1 MARKWTI
8 FFCKCQAFL
17 IKRDTSK
24 PKFLSGQFLEP
35 LLVMMAINKFKL
47 YFRRRSHFF
56 ILAIIVFFIAVA
68 NSPVVAQIPE
78 KAPVVQSQNNSLQLA
93 AQAKYLY
100 QTGRFSES
108 AELWQK
114 ASNVFARVGDKTN
127 QAMALGNLSL
137 TYQQLGQWQAAKEA
151 ITNSLNLLQPSD
163 REAQRRILAQIL
175 EIQGKLQLATG
186 DASSALST
194 WQQATKIY
202 SELSDLTGKIQNQ
215 LNQAQAFQALGLY
228 RRAIT
233 TLNEVKQTLQTQ
245 PDSPLK
251 VRALLSLGN
260 TLNVSGDLQKAEDNL
275 QQSLKIA
282 QSLQPP
288 QDKSDIY
295 LSMGNLARSQKK
307 IPEAINYYI
316 QAENSLSLILQV
328 RARLN
333 HLNLLVETQQWQ
345 SAQAMWLPILE
356 QLNNLPAS
364 SANIYA
370 RINLAQSLI
379 CLKQPN
385 LTKQEL
391 NSPIVQQCIISN
403 NSQQPLEKSKN
414 LNLANV
420 TPIWNKTLQDKI
432 QNPNAPEWSDIERLL
447 ITASEQAQ
455 IVQDKRAE
463 AYALGYRGAVYQQK
477 QNLPEAD
484 TLTRQALN
492 LAITAK
498 APDIAYRWQ
507 WQLGRIAK
515 SRKDFQTAISTY
527 TDAFKN
533 LQSLRGDL
541 VATNPDIQLSF
552 RESVEPVYRELVDL
566 LLKEKQPNLK
576 LAREVIESLQL
587 AELDDFFREACIDAK
602 PEQIDQIVDK
612 ANPRTAV
619 FYAFFLQNSLEVI
632 LKLPGDDLQHY
643 STPLEQNVAKS
654 TIAQLQQALTQVDR
668 SKDVQNLSQEVYNWI
683 IAPAQS
689 KLNSSQV
696 KTLVFV
702 LDGALRNIPMGV
714 LYDGQKYL
722 VEKYAIALTPGLQLL
737 SPRPLAKIEL
747 HALTAGV
754 SEERKIEGQEFNQL
768 IYVES
773 ELREITSQIRDSK
786 KLLNEFFTKP
796 NLQGLINKENYS
808 VVHLATHGQFSS
820 DPEKTFLLLWDN
832 LLRARELNNLLRSA
846 NTTQNRQQTIE
857 LLVLSACQT
866 ASGDERAALGLAG
879 VAIRAGARS
888 TVATLWPV
896 NDESTSLFMK
906 QFYQELTNPN
916 ITKVQALQNAQIA
929 LLKEKDEPY
938 YWAPYTLV
946 GNWL

>member
-1 MARKWTI
+1 MNMR
-8 FFCKCQAFL
+8 
-17 IKRDTSK
+17 
-24 PKFLSGQFLEP
+24 
-35 LLVMMAINKFKL
+35 NFKL
-47 YFRRRSHFF
+47 YLRKRSHFF
-56 ILAIIVFFIAVA
+56 MLAIIVFYFTIATT
-68 NSPVVAQIPE
+68 PIVAQITE
-78 KAPVVQSQNNSLQLA
+78 KAPVIQSQNNGLQLA

-100 QTGRFSES
+100 QNLKFSES
-108 AELWQK
+108 AEVWQK
-114 ASNVFARVGDKTN
+114 ASHAFARVGDKTN
-127 QAMALGNLSL
+127 QAMALSNLSL
-137 TYQQLGQWQAAKEA
+137 TYQQLGKWQAAKEA
-151 ITNSLNLLQPSD
+151 IKNSLNLLPTSD
-163 REAQRRILAQIL
+163 REDQRRVLAKTL

-202 SELSDLTGKIQNQ
+202 SELYDTTGSIQNQ
-215 LNQAQAFQALGLY
+215 MNQAQAFQALGLY

-233 TLNEVKQTLQTQ
+233 ILNDVKQTLQTQ
-245 PDSPLK
+245 PDSSLK
-251 VRALLSLGN
+251 ARALLSLGN
-260 TLNVSGDLQKAEDNL
+260 TLSVSGDLQKAEDNL

-295 LSMGNLARSQKK
+295 LSMGNLARFQKK
-307 IPEAINYYI
+307 IQEAINYYK
-316 QAENSLSLILQV
+316 QAENSSSLTLQV

-333 HLNLLVETQQWQ
+333 NLNLLVETQQWQ
-345 SAQAMWLPILE
+345 LAQAMWNPILE

-370 RINLAQSLI
+370 RMHLAQSLI
-379 CLKQPN
+379 CLKQPD
-385 LTKQEL
+385 LTKSEL
-391 NSPIVQQCIISN
+391 NSPILQQCVTSNNQQISENSQNVTLTSITPISN
-403 NSQQPLEKSKN
+403 QNLKDIIQNPKS
-414 LNLANV
+414 
-420 TPIWNKTLQDKI
+420 KI
-432 QNPNAPEWSDIERLL
+432 QNRLIQNPKSKIQNLLGWSDIEKLL

-455 IVQDKRAE
+455 TLQDKRAE

-492 LAITAK
+492 LAMTAK

-515 SRKDFQTAISTY
+515 SRKDSQNAISAY

-541 VATNPDIQLSF
+541 VATNPDIQFSF

-643 STPLEQNVAKS
+643 STPLEQNLAKN
-654 TIAQLQQALTQVDR
+654 TIAQLQQALTQIDR
-668 SKDVQNLSQEVYNWI
+668 TKDVQRLSKEVYNWI
-683 IAPAQS
+683 IAPVRE

-747 HALTAGV
+747 SALTAGV
-754 SEERKIEGQEFNQL
+754 SEERKMEGQEFDQL
-768 IYVES
+768 VYVES
-773 ELREITSQIRDSK
+773 ELREITSQVRGSK
-786 KLLNEFFTKP
+786 QLLNELFTKP
-796 NLQGLINKENYS
+796 NLQRQINQENYA

-820 DPEKTFLLLWDN
+820 DPDKTFLLLWDN
-832 LLRARELNNLLRSA
+832 LLKARELNNLLRSTDT
-846 NTTQNRQQTIE
+846 NQNRKQTIE

-896 NDESTSLFMK
+896 IDESTSLLMK
-906 QFYQELTNPN
+906 QFYKELTNPN

-929 LLKEKDEPY
+929 LLKEKEEPY
-938 YWAPYTLV
+938 YWASYTLV